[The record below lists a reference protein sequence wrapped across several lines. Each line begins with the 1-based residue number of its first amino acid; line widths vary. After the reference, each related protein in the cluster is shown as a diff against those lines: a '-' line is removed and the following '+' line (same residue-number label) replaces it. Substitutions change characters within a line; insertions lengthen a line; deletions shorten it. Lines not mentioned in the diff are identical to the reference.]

1 MASSILLTCRIQR
14 MLIYITISMDMENNI
29 PVLFKILI
37 VFALI
42 LFLNRFRFHLSIS
55 LLAGAL
61 SLGLWMGSSPYE
73 LLSSLYNSVI
83 DQQTI
88 SLSIVVWLIMVM
100 SGIMEKSGHMKRLVN
115 SFTYLTKDARIV
127 GTVMSALIGLLP
139 MPGGALF
146 SAPMVE
152 TSLSKINASPENKTA
167 LNYWFRHIWE
177 YWWPIYPGVILA
189 IALLNIDTW
198 RYMAVMAP
206 MSLLSIFAGILFILR
221 PMGNSG
227 SNSEGGFSWKR
238 FSAFIYEMN
247 PITIIIFSIIIITGA
262 EKIFAE
268 FFNHLDLPK
277 LTPVITGLT
286 FSILWVCRIN
296 RIAPSGLFAATFGK
310 SNLTMILLIISIML
324 FKGVMTDSGAVTV
337 LRDELMNYGIPVI
350 FLILIMPFFSGFIL
364 GIAVGFVGASFPL
377 IIPLFPA
384 NDMFLYI
391 SYAALA
397 YTFGYMGMM
406 LSPVHLCF
414 IVTRDFFKAGIGG
427 SYSYIIKTTSFMMIF
442 SILIFIISRFLHGLF

>member
-1 MASSILLTCRIQR
+1 
-14 MLIYITISMDMENNI
+14 MENKI

-37 VFALI
+37 IFALI
-42 LFLNRFRFHLSIS
+42 LLMNRLKIHLSLS
-55 LLAGAL
+55 LLAGGI

-73 LLSSLYNSVI
+73 LLSCLYNSII
-83 DQQTI
+83 DQQTV
-88 SLSIVVWLIMVM
+88 SLSIIVWLIMVM

-115 SFTYLTKDARIV
+115 SFTCLTKDSRIV

-152 TSLSKINASPENKTA
+152 ASLSKISATPENKTA

-189 IALLNIDTW
+189 IALLNIDAW
-198 RYMAVMAP
+198 RYMVVMAP
-206 MSLLSIFAGILFILR
+206 MTLLSIFAGIFFILK
-221 PMGNSG
+221 PMGK
-227 SNSEGGFSWKR
+227 SNMNVEGGFSWKR
-238 FSAFIYEMN
+238 VSSFIYEML
-247 PITIIIFSIIIITGA
+247 PILIIIFSIAIITGV
-262 EKIFAE
+262 EKILAD
-268 FFNHLDLPK
+268 FFHQLELPK
-277 LTPVITGLT
+277 LTPVIIGLIL
-286 FSILWVCRIN
+286 SIIWVCRVN
-296 RIAPSGLFAATFGK
+296 RIAPSGLLSATFGK

-324 FKGVMTDSGAVTV
+324 FKGVMTDSGAVMDI
-337 LRDELMNYGIPVI
+337 RDELITYEIPVI
-350 FLILIMPFFSGFIL
+350 LLIIIMPFFSGFIL

-377 IIPLFPA
+377 IIPLFPV
-384 NDMFLYI
+384 NDTFNYI

-414 IVTRDFFKAGIGG
+414 MVTRDFFKAGIGG
-427 SYSYIIKTTSFMMIF
+427 SYSYIIKTTLFMMSF
-442 SILIFIISRFLHGLF
+442 SILFFVITRLIRGLFY